1 MRDYYI
7 YDTTAKKWSAE
18 LKYTGKSVYSTCDET
33 LKIEERGL
41 DREFGKRILECIL
54 ETKLIKYTRKIDK
67 GK

>member
-54 ETKLIKYTRKIDK
+54 EIK
-67 GK
+67 